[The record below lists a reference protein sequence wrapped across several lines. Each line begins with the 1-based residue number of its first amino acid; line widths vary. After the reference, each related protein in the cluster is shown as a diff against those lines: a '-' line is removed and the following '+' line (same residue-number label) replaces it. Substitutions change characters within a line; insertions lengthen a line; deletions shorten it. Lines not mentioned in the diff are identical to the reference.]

1 MIIVGLTGGIGSGK
15 STISKYLKKK
25 KIPVFD
31 SDKEVNKI
39 YKNKDKQLLKLVQKF
54 DKNNKIVN
62 KKKHINKKKLGDLVF
77 VDRKKLKLLEKL
89 IFKKLD
95 NSRKKFLQKNKK
107 FRKKIVILDAPLL
120 FERRVNKICNYVI
133 LTCAPPKIRMGRL
146 LKERSI
152 NKKKIKKI
160 ISIQMPEKK
169 KQKLSNF
176 IIHTSKGKWYSFK
189 KVDKIIKQITTR
201 ANK

>member
-62 KKKHINKKKLGDLVF
+62 KKKTHK
-77 VDRKKLKLLEKL
+77 
-89 IFKKLD
+89 
-95 NSRKKFLQKNKK
+95 
-107 FRKKIVILDAPLL
+107 
-120 FERRVNKICNYVI
+120 
-133 LTCAPPKIRMGRL
+133 
-146 LKERSI
+146 
-152 NKKKIKKI
+152 
-160 ISIQMPEKK
+160 
-169 KQKLSNF
+169 
-176 IIHTSKGKWYSFK
+176 
-189 KVDKIIKQITTR
+189 
-201 ANK
+201 